1 MIKVKDLYKVIDGEV
16 VLDHLNMHVEEG
28 SIYGLIGPNGAG
40 KTTLIRHLV
49 GVLKQDS
56 GKIFIESQPVYEN
69 IELKRKIGYI
79 SDAMYFIETN
89 LERNAK
95 VYKDLYPSWNQ
106 DRFEELYKTFKLN
119 PTKKIQAFSK
129 GMRKQASFCLIMST
143 MPHYLILDEPIDGL
157 DPVARKLVWKY
168 IIDDVAQRNLTVL
181 ISSHN
186 LKELEGIVDHV
197 GILYKGKIMKE
208 FDLEYIQ
215 THIHKI
221 QVSFGDKE
229 VNLDALNIAYQEER
243 GSVKILIIE
252 DSLSHI
258 RKVIGEKA
266 PLIFDILPLSLEEL
280 FMYEV
285 GGEDDD
291 IQKLIF

>member
-106 DRFEELYKTFKLN
+106 DRFKELYKTFKLN
-119 PTKKIQAFSK
+119 PTKKIQTFSK

-143 MPHYLILDEPIDGL
+143 MPEYLILDEPIDGL

-221 QVSFGDKE
+221 QVSFGDEE

>member
-106 DRFEELYKTFKLN
+106 DRFKELYKTFKLN

-143 MPHYLILDEPIDGL
+143 MPEYLILDEPIDGL

-221 QVSFGDKE
+221 QVSFGDEE

>member
-1 MIKVKDLYKVIDGEV
+1 MIKIKDLYKVIDGEV
-16 VLDHLNMHVEEG
+16 VLDHLNMHVGEG

-56 GKIFIESQPVYEN
+56 GKIFIESQPIYEN

-89 LERNAK
+89 LIRNAN
-95 VYKDLYPSWNQ
+95 VYKELYPSWNQ
-106 DRFEELYKTFKLN
+106 ERFEEIYKTFKLN
-119 PTKKIQAFSK
+119 PTKKIQTFSK

-143 MPHYLILDEPIDGL
+143 MPDYLILDEPIDGL
-157 DPVARKLVWKY
+157 DPIARKLVWKY

-197 GILYKGKIMKE
+197 GILYKGKIMRE

-229 VNLDALNIAYQEER
+229 VNLDPLNIVYQEER

-252 DSLSHI
+252 DSLLNI
-258 RKVIGEKA
+258 RNVIGEQS

>member
-106 DRFEELYKTFKLN
+106 DRFEELCKTFKLN
-119 PTKKIQAFSK
+119 PTKKIQTFSK

-143 MPHYLILDEPIDGL
+143 MPEYLILDEPIDGL

-221 QVSFGDKE
+221 QVSFGDEE

>member
-106 DRFEELYKTFKLN
+106 DRFKELYKTFKLN
-119 PTKKIQAFSK
+119 PTKKIQTFSK

-143 MPHYLILDEPIDGL
+143 MPEYLILDEPIDGL

-168 IIDDVAQRNLTVL
+168 IIDDVVQRNLTVL

-221 QVSFGDKE
+221 QVSFGDEE

>member
-56 GKIFIESQPVYEN
+56 GKIFIESQLVYEN

-79 SDAMYFIETN
+79 SDAMYFVETN

-106 DRFEELYKTFKLN
+106 DRFKELYKTFKLN

>member
-79 SDAMYFIETN
+79 SDTMYFIETN

-119 PTKKIQAFSK
+119 PTKKIQTFSK

-143 MPHYLILDEPIDGL
+143 MPEYLILDEPIDGL

-221 QVSFGDKE
+221 QVSFGDEE